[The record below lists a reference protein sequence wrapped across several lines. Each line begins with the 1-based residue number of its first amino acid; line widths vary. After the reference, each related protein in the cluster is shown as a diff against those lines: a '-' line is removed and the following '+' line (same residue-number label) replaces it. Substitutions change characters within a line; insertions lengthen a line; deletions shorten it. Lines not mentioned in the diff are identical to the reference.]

1 MSYEYQVNKN
11 KRSLKL
17 LAESSIKNY
26 KWKGTLSIANLEKNA
41 KKDKKDIRNAERDE
55 IESERNDEK

>member
-1 MSYEYQVNKN
+1 MADV
-11 KRSLKL
+11 
-17 LAESSIKNY
+17 
-26 KWKGTLSIANLEKNA
+26 EKNV

>member
-1 MSYEYQVNKN
+1 MSYEYQVNQN
-11 KRSLKL
+11 KHSPKL
-17 LAESSIKNY
+17 LAKFSFKNY
-26 KWKGTLSIANLEKNA
+26 KWKGKLSIADLEKNV

>member
-11 KRSLKL
+11 KHSPKL
-17 LAESSIKNY
+17 IAKSSFKNY
-26 KWKGTLSIANLEKNA
+26 KWKGKLSMADVEKNV